1 MWHLRFAMLA
11 ACSANGQ
18 DIYSMLLIQT
28 TIKNATES
36 PMADGNS
43 QGFTLPE
50 LIATVAIAAIL
61 LMVGV
66 PSLLRLINSS
76 AITGYADELTGTLAL
91 ARSEA
96 IVEKNTVTICK
107 SADLLD
113 CDNTVSWTDGW
124 IVFLDA
130 DEDHTVD
137 LPDDRIIKVH
147 EALAAQVTLKFN
159 FAFSQYIYTGFIKKI
174 PTQTGA
180 GTFTFCPANND
191 ASLAR
196 GVIVAGT
203 GRTRNSMDSDSDGV
217 HEDGSGNPLTCP

>member
-1 MWHLRFAMLA
+1 MRHLRFAMLG

-18 DIYSMLLIQT
+18 DIYSMLFTQT
-28 TIKNATES
+28 TIKNAAGS
-36 PMADGNS
+36 PLADGNS
-43 QGFTLPE
+43 QGFSLPE

-76 AITGYADELTGTLAL
+76 AITGHSDELTGALAL

-96 IVEKNTVTICK
+96 IVEKNTVTICQ

-124 IVFLDA
+124 IVFIDI
-130 DEDHTVD
+130 DGDQTVD
-137 LPDDRIIKVH
+137 TADRIVRVH
-147 EALAAQVTLKFN
+147 NALSAQIRLKYN
-159 FAFSQYIYTGFIKKI
+159 NGTYLKYGYKGDL
-174 PTQTGA
+174 QTGA

-191 ASLAR
+191 TSLAR

-203 GRTRNSMDSDSDGV
+203 GRTRNSIDTDSDGV
-217 HEDGSGNPLTCP
+217 HEDGSGNPLACP